1 MVMPREG
8 FLARQ
13 IRQARNSL
21 CAVCGGT
28 GLRPHIP
35 LDDVNDVFDVAVLA
49 AQEAGFRA
57 GYVRGCRL
65 RDPEDVDIAWN
76 IHRSRIVQKKT

>member
-1 MVMPREG
+1 MTRDR
-8 FLARQ
+8 FLTRQ
-13 IRQARNSL
+13 LRIARNAL

-76 IHRSRIVQKKT
+76 IHRSRIQKKP